1 MVFVIHHNKN
11 TKTKKEPPLLAQ
23 GRIFIGNT
31 EDGIN
36 QTFDLHIVSS
46 SDSYRKWNT
55 RSVLAVIFIPIFVRH
70 RTYILRKVIT

>member
-1 MVFVIHHNKN
+1 VVYVIHHNKT
-11 TKTKKEPPLLAQ
+11 TKAKKEPPLLAQ

-46 SDSYRKWNT
+46 SGSYRKRNT
-55 RSVLAVIFIPIFVRH
+55 RSMPAVIFIPIFVRC
-70 RTYILRKVIT
+70 RTYT

>member
-46 SDSYRKWNT
+46 SDSYRKRNT
-55 RSVLAVIFIPIFVRH
+55 RSMPAVIFVPIFVRR
-70 RTYILRKVIT
+70 RTYNYRKVIQ

>member
-11 TKTKKEPPLLAQ
+11 TKAKKEPPLLAQ

-36 QTFDLHIVSS
+36 QTFDLYIVSS
-46 SDSYRKWNT
+46 SEAARKRNIC
-55 RSVLAVIFIPIFVRH
+55 SSLAVIFILYKEKGR
-70 RTYILRKVIT
+70 